1 LSAMRAL
8 RGATA
13 KLSLLIAATAVVC
26 LGQVPSNPGST
37 AARVT
42 TLTGQ
47 VSVLRD
53 SGQWALS
60 LGDLVQMQQLIISGP
75 DGHAIFQV
83 SDGSTFEVFPNSRV
97 VFRKNAGN
105 QKDLIDVIL
114 GRVRVIIEHLGL
126 TPNHNR
132 IVTPTA
138 VISVRGTIFDITVD
152 DDGEESTL
160 VEVEEGL
167 VEVQHALMPY
177 GKAVA
182 LRQGESIRVWRTIAI
197 AQNKLD
203 KPALVQRFLRAV
215 MDAASTY
222 GSRRPSVA
230 GVGGGTTGGGAAGDI
245 GKKVPPPAD
254 KLPPPPP
261 PPPPRP

>member
-1 LSAMRAL
+1 MRAL

-13 KLSLLIAATAVVC
+13 RLSLLIAATAVVC
-26 LGQVPSNPGST
+26 LAQVPANPGNS

-60 LGDLVQMQQLIISGP
+60 IGDLVQMQQLIVSGP

-83 SDGSTFEVFPNSRV
+83 YDGSTFEVFPNSRV
-97 VFRKNAGN
+97 VFRKNTSN
-105 QKDLIDVIL
+105 QQDLIDVIL

-138 VISVRGTIFDITVD
+138 VISVRGTIFDITVNED
-152 DDGEESTL
+152 EETSTL

-167 VEVQHALMPY
+167 VEVQHALQPY

-182 LRQGESIRVWRTIAI
+182 LHQGESIRVWKNIPIAR
-197 AQNKLD
+197 NGVD
-203 KPALVQRFLRAV
+203 KPALFQRILRAV
-215 MDAASTY
+215 FDAASTY

-230 GVGGGTTGGGAAGDI
+230 GVGGGTAGGGAAGDT
-245 GKKVPPPAD
+245 GKKI
-254 KLPPPPP
+254 PPPPP
-261 PPPPRP
+261 PPPPPLKP

>member
-1 LSAMRAL
+1 
-8 RGATA
+8 
-13 KLSLLIAATAVVC
+13 
-26 LGQVPSNPGST
+26 
-37 AARVT
+37 
-42 TLTGQ
+42 
-47 VSVLRD
+47 VLRD

-138 VISVRGTIFDITVD
+138 VISVRGTIFDITVNED
-152 DDGEESTL
+152 DEASTL
-160 VEVEEGL
+160 VEVEEGV
-167 VEVQHALMPY
+167 VEVQHALHPY

-182 LRQGESIRVWRTIAI
+182 LRQGESIRVWKNIPIAR
-197 AQNKLD
+197 NGVD
-203 KPALVQRFLRAV
+203 KPALFQRILRAV
-215 MDAASTY
+215 FDAASTY
-222 GSRRPSVA
+222 GSRRPSVG
-230 GVGGGTTGGGAAGDI
+230 GVGGGTTGGAAGDI
-245 GKKVPPPAD
+245 GKKLPPPAD

-261 PPPPRP
+261 PPPHP